1 MGRPLTDAATK
12 RPHELHPQVD
22 GAAGVSATS
31 SEDSTSSH
39 LGLLSPPPP
48 PRAVNPKNWCAP
60 NRAPPPPRAVNP
72 KDWWAPN
79 RAAPPPPLRA
89 VNSSRC
95 HWTAGRDSI
104 APAAGNKHPHNQAL
118 LVRMVRLTG
127 LFS

>member
-39 LGLLSPPPP
+39 LGLLS
-48 PRAVNPKNWCAP
+48 
-60 NRAPPPPRAVNP
+60 PPPPRAVNP

>member
-31 SEDSTSSH
+31 SEDSTSCH

-48 PRAVNPKNWCAP
+48 PRAVNT
-60 NRAPPPPRAVNP
+60 
-72 KDWWAPN
+72 KDWWAPKSAEP
-79 RAAPPPPLRA
+79 RYVMGA

-127 LFS
+127 LFSYLSPLGA

>member
-31 SEDSTSSH
+31 SEDSTNSH
-39 LGLLSPPPP
+39 LGLLS
-48 PRAVNPKNWCAP
+48 
-60 NRAPPPPRAVNP
+60 PPRAVNP

-79 RAAPPPPLRA
+79 RAARPPPLRA

-95 HWTAGRDSI
+95 HQTVGRDST
-104 APAAGNKHPHNQAL
+104 APAAGNKHPHNQVL
-118 LVRMVRLTG
+118 LVRMVWLTE